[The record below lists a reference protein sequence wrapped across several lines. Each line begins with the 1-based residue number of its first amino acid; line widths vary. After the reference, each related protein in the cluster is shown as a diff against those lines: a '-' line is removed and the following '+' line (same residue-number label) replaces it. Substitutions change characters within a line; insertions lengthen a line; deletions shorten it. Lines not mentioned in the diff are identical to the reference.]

1 MAKADS
7 APAIS
12 DDLIDEILKNY
23 KTPED
28 LIGKDGILKNLTK
41 RLVERAMSGELT
53 HHLGYEKHDGQSKK
67 TDNSRNGTSS
77 KTLRS
82 DHGDI
87 QVNVPRDRL
96 GEFDPVII
104 KKHQRHFP
112 GFDDKII
119 SMYSRGMT
127 SRDIKDHLFEIYGTE
142 VSPDLISTVTESVME
157 EVKEWQKRPLSSVYP
172 IIYLDALMFKV
183 REDNRVI
190 NKAGYLVMGIDLD
203 GNKDV
208 LGIWIQQTEG
218 AKFWMKILDE
228 LKARGVEDIF
238 IACIDG
244 LKGFP
249 EAIEA
254 VFPDADI
261 QLCIVHMVRNSLKFV
276 PWKERKAVASDLR
289 KIYQSVNDKDASAA
303 LEEFAA
309 KWDKK
314 FPSISKSWRNN
325 WDRLTTFFSYPS
337 EIRKVIYTTN
347 AIESINMS
355 LRKVMKNRAS
365 FPDDDSALKLI
376 YLVLKNLKKKWTM
389 SLRDWKM
396 AYNQFV
402 VMFGER
408 VPENH

>member
-1 MAKADS
+1 MAKTDS
-7 APAIS
+7 VPAIR
-12 DDLIDEILKNY
+12 DEILDELLKNY
-23 KTPED
+23 NTPED
-28 LIGKDGILKNLTK
+28 LTGKDGILKTLTK
-41 RLVERAMSGELT
+41 RLIERALSGELT
-53 HHLGYEKHDGQSKK
+53 YHLGYEKHDNRPTQSDNARNGKSSKK
-67 TDNSRNGTSS
+67 
-77 KTLRS
+77 LRS
-82 DHGDI
+82 EQGELTIDI
-87 QVNVPRDRL
+87 PRDRL
-96 GEFDPVII
+96 GEFEPTIV
-104 KKHQRHFP
+104 KKHQRHFS

-127 SRDIKDHLFEIYGTE
+127 TRDIQGHLLEIYGTE
-142 VSPDLISTVTESVME
+142 VSPDFISTVTASVME
-157 EVKEWQKRPLSSVYP
+157 EVREWQKRPLSRVYP
-172 IIYLDALMFKV
+172 IIYLDALMLKI
-183 REDNRVI
+183 RDDNRVM
-190 NKAGYLVMGIDLD
+190 NKAGYLIIGIDLD

-254 VFPDADI
+254 VFPKVDI

-276 PWKERKAVASDLR
+276 SWKERKAVASDLR
-289 KIYQSVNDKDASAA
+289 KIYQSVNIGDASCA
-303 LEEFAA
+303 LEEFAV

-314 FPSISKSWRNN
+314 FPTISKSWRNN
-325 WDRLTTFFSYPS
+325 WQRLTTFFSYPS

-347 AIESINMS
+347 AIESLNMT
-355 LRKVMKNRAS
+355 LRKNIKTRAS
-365 FPDDDSALKLI
+365 FPNDDAVVKLL
-376 YLVLKNLKKKWTM
+376 YLGLKNLKKKWTM
-389 SLRDWKM
+389 ALREWKN

-408 VPENH
+408 IPENH

>member
-1 MAKADS
+1 MAKAET
-7 APAIS
+7 AP
-12 DDLIDEILKNY
+12 LIRDEILDELLKNY
-23 KTPED
+23 TSPED
-28 LIGKDGILKNLTK
+28 LTGKDGILKNLTK
-41 RLVERAMSGELT
+41 RLVERAMSAELT
-53 HHLGYEKHDGQSKK
+53 HHLGYEKHDTSSKK
-67 TDNSRNGTSS
+67 TGNARNGSSS

-82 DHGDI
+82 DHGDLSI
-87 QVNVPRDRL
+87 DVPRDRL
-96 GEFDPVII
+96 GEFEPTVV
-104 KKHQRHFP
+104 KKHQRHFS
-112 GFDDKII
+112 GFDDKIM

-127 SRDIKDHLFEIYGTE
+127 VRDIQMHLFEIYGTE
-142 VSPDLISTVTESVME
+142 VSPDLISTVTASVME

-172 IIYLDALMFKV
+172 IIYLDALMLKV
-183 REDNRVI
+183 RDDNRVI
-190 NKAGYLVMGIDLD
+190 NKAGYLIMGIDLD

-228 LKARGVEDIF
+228 LKARGVEDVF

-254 VFPDADI
+254 VFPKADI

-289 KIYQSVNDKDASAA
+289 KIYQAVNIEDAKSY

-314 FPSISKSWRNN
+314 YPSISKSWRNN
-325 WDRLTTFFSYPS
+325 WDRLTTFFSYPA
-337 EIRKVIYTTN
+337 EIRKIIYTTN
-347 AIESINMS
+347 AIESTNMS
-355 LRKVMKNRAS
+355 LRKVMKNKAS

-389 SLRDWKM
+389 SVRDWKM

-408 VPENH
+408 IPENH